1 VRRAWLGVAAGARPL
16 PPKVAA
22 LAGRRRGV
30 EVIEVVPDGP
40 AARAGVRPEDLV
52 LAVDGEPVAGVDD
65 LHRLMTAERIGR
77 EVELTVARGGE
88 ARTLTVR
95 LEELSS
101 SPS

>member
-1 VRRAWLGVAAGARPL
+1 M
-16 PPKVAA
+16 
-22 LAGRRRGV
+22 
-30 EVIEVVPDGP
+30 
-40 AARAGVRPEDLV
+40 

-95 LEELSS
+95 PEELSS